1 KIKELHVISRTSIMQ
16 YIGTQKSIPEIAK
29 ELGVSYILEGSVQK
43 YGDDIRVTAQLIDG
57 KKDEHIWAEN
67 YDKTLTDIF
76 DIQSEVS
83 SEIVNALHLNLSFD
97 EIQSLATIPT
107 KNLEAYKLFLL
118 GRREADKRNA
128 ESIAKSIDFYEKAIE
143 LDPNYAEA
151 YAEIANSIYL
161 GTYYS
166 GRDPKEASLLATEY
180 LNKAEAINDKISRI
194 YTVKGLIYNIE
205 RKYEEAEK
213 AFEKAIQLSPNDL
226 TARHQY
232 STYFYYTQQPE
243 KQLEQAE
250 IAYKLDPLSFATANS
265 YFTALV
271 ANFKYK
277 EAENLMQQIE
287 KSSDENNRFVINRS
301 YFRLYMDMKDYKKA
315 ITPLIMLSKEQ
326 PVYNRFL
333 GYCYGQLGDTL
344 NAYKAIDAIRKDG
357 QKNEINYM
365 TSVVF
370 AGLKQKDSVLYY
382 LDPSRND
389 QTRMLKR
396 ELHDFFAFLK
406 DDPDFMEILNA
417 HGLEIN

>member
-1 KIKELHVISRTSIMQ
+1 
-16 YIGTQKSIPEIAK
+16 
-29 ELGVSYILEGSVQK
+29 VQK

-205 RKYEEAEK
+205 RKYDEAEK

>member
-1 KIKELHVISRTSIMQ
+1 MQ
-16 YIGTQKSIPEIAK
+16 YKGTKKTILEIAK
-29 ELGVSYILEGSVQK
+29 ELGVYYILEGSVQK

-76 DIQSEVS
+76 EIQSEVS
-83 SEIVNALHLNLSFD
+83 SEIVSALHLNLSFD
-97 EIQSLATIPT
+97 EIQSLASIPT

-128 ESIAKSIDFYEKAIE
+128 ESIAKSIELYEKAIE
-143 LDPNYAEA
+143 LDPDYAEA

-166 GRDPKEASLLATEY
+166 GRDPKEAATLATEY
-180 LNKAEAINDKISRI
+180 LERAEAINNKISRI

-205 RKYEEAEK
+205 KKYEEAEK
-213 AFEKAIQLSPNDL
+213 AFETAIQLSPNDL

-232 STYFYYTQQPE
+232 STYFYYTNQPE
-243 KQLEQAE
+243 KQLEQAK

-265 YFTALV
+265 YFTALI
-271 ANFKYK
+271 ANYKYE
-277 EAENLMQQIE
+277 EAERLMQQIE
-287 KSSDENNRFVINRS
+287 RSSTENNKFVINRS

-315 ITPLIMLSKEQ
+315 IKPLKMLVKEQ

-344 NAYKAIDAIRKDG
+344 NAYKAIETIRREG
-357 QKNEINYM
+357 QKHEINYM

-370 AGLKQKDSVLYY
+370 AGLKQKDSIIYY

-396 ELHDFFAFLK
+396 ELDDFFAFLK
-406 DDPDFMEILNA
+406 DDPEFNNILKA
-417 HGLEIN
+417 HGLEDN